1 MSNRILWILIL
12 FLIFISGYFFYQY
25 FFVYNLVKLKISSN
39 VENYKVELY
48 AKKVGQTFNFE
59 CKEKKCILEDISP
72 FSYDLEIIKFDYLSF
87 KKDIEIKEGEDFY
100 LDIVLEKNTSLEK
113 LEIKEISGLEKKIKI
128 SPKEKIEALRK
139 KNKNYLIIKL
149 KDNREFY
156 FVEKNWKL
164 DLIYDKN
171 KIWTFDKIEKS
182 KLLIREVIWNRN
194 FILINI
200 ANNKYLYDIVSGKM
214 ISINLK
220 IPINYIKKWLND
232 TEFLLVTSK
241 WTFIYSLLNESIEY
255 FIFFKDYIYFL
266 DYYIWVI
273 NFDEKTKLI
282 NLWLESEKENLII
295 RYNPNTKEKK
305 VLYKTGLSIEKIIK
319 NKDKVI
325 ITNEKGE
332 EYELKNF

>member
-164 DLIYDKN
+164 DL
-171 KIWTFDKIEKS
+171 
-182 KLLIREVIWNRN
+182 
-194 FILINI
+194 
-200 ANNKYLYDIVSGKM
+200 
-214 ISINLK
+214 
-220 IPINYIKKWLND
+220 
-232 TEFLLVTSK
+232 
-241 WTFIYSLLNESIEY
+241 
-255 FIFFKDYIYFL
+255 L
-266 DYYIWVI
+266 D
-273 NFDEKTKLI
+273 
-282 NLWLESEKENLII
+282 
-295 RYNPNTKEKK
+295 
-305 VLYKTGLSIEKIIK
+305 
-319 NKDKVI
+319 
-325 ITNEKGE
+325 
-332 EYELKNF
+332 